1 MATND
6 DKQKRRSLLAILRGR
21 INRRST
27 ANTLMLSFI
36 IMTSIGGFII
46 SPAVG
51 FLIAGATCGL
61 FGFLLGLE

>member
-6 DKQKRRSLLAILRGR
+6 EQNKRKSFVLRLASRL
-21 INRRST
+21 NRRST
-27 ANTLMLSFI
+27 ANTLMVSFI

-51 FLIAGATCGL
+51 FFIAGATCGL

>member
-1 MATND
+1 MVTNG
-6 DKQKRRSLLAILRGR
+6 DKQKRRSSLAIFRGR

-27 ANTLMLSFI
+27 ANTMMFSFI

-46 SPAVG
+46 APAVG
-51 FLIAGATCGL
+51 FLIAGASCGL